1 MGFWVVGNGGFP
13 GTDLKLRQK
22 FKIQNLLTF
31 FSFYFCLRFDSA
43 LGSLISHYSPY
54 PNVFDTLKRERKTSP
69 LNLDQ
74 KLLNDIKNAEK
85 NKNNQIFKEYYY

>member
-1 MGFWVVGNGGFP
+1 M
-13 GTDLKLRQK
+13 KLRQK
-22 FKIQNLLTF
+22 FKIQNLLIV

-74 KLLNDIKNAEK
+74 NPLNDIKNAQK
-85 NKNNQIFKEYYY
+85 NKNYQIFKEYYY